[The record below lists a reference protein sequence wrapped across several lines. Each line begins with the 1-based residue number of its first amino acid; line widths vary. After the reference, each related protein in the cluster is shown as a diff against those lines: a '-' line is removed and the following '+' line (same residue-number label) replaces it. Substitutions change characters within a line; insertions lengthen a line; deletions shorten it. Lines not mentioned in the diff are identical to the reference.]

1 MNKEQLTRLRTTPVG
16 GTTRVNGITLKVIPT
31 IPTARFDHICQGCEF
46 QTEGGAKACIAS
58 GACMAGNRPDKTSV
72 YFVKG

>member
-1 MNKEQLTRLRTTPVG
+1 MNKEQLTRLRTTPIG

-31 IPTARFDHICQGCEF
+31 ARFDHICQKCEF
-46 QTEGGAKACIAS
+46 QTEGGAKACVAS
-58 GACMAGNRPDKTSV
+58 GACMASNRPDKTSV

>member
-16 GTTRVNGITLKVIPT
+16 GTTRVNGITIKVE
-31 IPTARFDHICQGCEF
+31 PTARFDRICQECEF

-58 GACMAGNRPDKTSV
+58 EACMANKRPDKTSV
-72 YFVKG
+72 YFVRNN